1 MSTFIFDIDGT
12 LINSP
17 MMYLRGLQDALAKR
31 GRQVEIADL
40 TFSNGIPSSETAQRL
55 GYSDAAAKAL
65 VQDWV
70 EDSKA
75 YAASVNWIP
84 GMTDTLRQ
92 LRQAGHRLGI
102 VTSKAAAEFA
112 PDDEKFGFSQYVDTC
127 VLAHDAKRNKP
138 FGDPITLALERLHG
152 SVDHAVYV
160 GDTITDSQAAKDAGV
175 PFALAT
181 WTTAPSG
188 ELAPIAYALNQ
199 PQDLLQL

>member
-40 TFSNGIPSSETAQRL
+40 TFSNGIPSSETAKHL
-55 GYSDAAAKAL
+55 GYRDAAATAL

-70 EDSKA
+70 NDSKA
-75 YAASVNWIP
+75 YAASVDWIP
-84 GMTDTLRQ
+84 GMPETLRK

-102 VTSKAAAEFA
+102 VTSKAAPEFA
-112 PDDEKFGFSQYVDTC
+112 PDDEKFGFSKYVDTC

-160 GDTITDSQAAKDAGV
+160 GDTITDSKAANDAGV

-188 ELAPIAYALNQ
+188 ELAPIAYALKQ